1 MDTPKDTS
9 QLKIILDAVGIDES
23 LRQMIETFALMEFR
37 RGYLHGQR
45 DMKHRVENAVASL
58 RVDAA

>member
-45 DMKHRVENAVASL
+45 DMKHRVENAVSSL

>member
-1 MDTPKDTS
+1 M
-9 QLKIILDAVGIDES
+9 IES
-23 LRQMIETFALMEFR
+23 LSLAEFR

-45 DMKHRVENAVASL
+45 DMKQRVENAVAGL